1 MHISLDKIRI
11 DCGTQSRK
19 EIDWVVVDDYAEKM
33 LAGEVFPQATAFY
46 DGTYYYLGDG
56 FHRFHANQKVGAP
69 SMDCNVIE
77 GSLRDAILFSYGAN
91 AKHGKPRTNAD
102 KIYIVTNMLND
113 FEWSGWSDREIA
125 RQCEVSH
132 TFVAKI
138 RSQLNQGSNDAMGN
152 EERKFERDGKV
163 HKMEAK
169 ILKDKKLSKDH
180 VATLPDAEMETDV
193 EKEELFDAVDLL
205 KAENQALTDKL
216 AVVSVSP
223 EQAERDMAQSLIAE
237 LRAKIKLL
245 EIELA
250 SARQSRDTYQSE
262 KAQLMKQ
269 NATLQKKL
277 KQYEESK

>member
-138 RSQLNQGSNDAMGN
+138 RNQLNQGSDDAVGN

-205 KAENQALTDKL
+205 KAENQALTDQL
-216 AVVSVSP
+216 AVISVSP
-223 EQAERDMAQSLIAE
+223 EQAERDMTESLIAE
-237 LRAKIKLL
+237 LRSKIKFL

>member
-19 EIDWVVVDDYAEKM
+19 EIDWAVVDDYAEKM

-102 KIYIVTNMLND
+102 KIYIVTSMLND
-113 FEWSGWSDREIA
+113 FEWGGWSDREIA

-138 RSQLNQGSNDAMGN
+138 RKELNQGSDDALGSD
-152 EERKFERDGKV
+152 ERKFERDGKTHV
-163 HKMEAK
+163 MKKKDEKVAK
-169 ILKDKKLSKDH
+169 NSHLE
-180 VATLPDAEMETDV
+180 TLPDELEVDD
-193 EKEELFDAVDLL
+193 EKEQLFDAVELL
-205 KAENQALTDKL
+205 KAENEALTDKL

-223 EQAERDMAQSLIAE
+223 EQAEREMTESLIAE
-237 LRAKIKLL
+237 LRSKIKFL
-245 EIELA
+245 EIELK
-250 SARQSRDTYQSE
+250 SVRQSRDTYQSE

-269 NATLQKKL
+269 NAMLQKKL
-277 KQYEESK
+277 KQYEDGK

>member
-216 AVVSVSP
+216 AVVSISP